1 MFHRA
6 EVDAIFEI
14 LIGSDTATVWLFMQ
28 AVGLAT
34 LVLIPMV
41 LLSKSQ
47 NERRSAAIEI
57 TAMLLLFAITPP
69 LLGFAIYFCCIHSFR
84 HFSHMGKMLRTT
96 IQQFQITRS
105 TVIFSLMTWAV
116 GLVVLAYQS
125 TSVGLEPALLQVVF
139 IGLAALTV
147 PHMILV
153 DGLAKHENTPEAL
166 A

>member
-1 MFHRA
+1 
-6 EVDAIFEI
+6 
-14 LIGSDTATVWLFMQ
+14 
-28 AVGLAT
+28 
-34 LVLIPMV
+34 
-41 LLSKSQ
+41 
-47 NERRSAAIEI
+47 
-57 TAMLLLFAITPP
+57 
-69 LLGFAIYFCCIHSFR
+69 
-84 HFSHMGKMLRTT
+84 
-96 IQQFQITRS
+96 
-105 TVIFSLMTWAV
+105 MTWAV